1 MFCSLQRHC
10 NISLSPSFLIL
21 LSSLHHQLSSNYL
34 PTLTN
39 SFLQIIH
46 LALWTMADIDPYAV
60 LGVAR
65 DASLPEIKSAHR
77 KRVLKCHPDKIK
89 EESLRNQAQDE
100 FQRVQQAYE
109 TLSDPSRRTKHD
121 QKVRLA
127 ELRRE
132 MKGHQERSQARAN
145 AAREYRD
152 GRIYEE
158 RTPAAAAFGD
168 DDESDSGD
176 GYGGRYEDTMPEE
189 PRATPTNRKYDDW
202 GSGRRTSRAEERK
215 KPSTSTPKGVFSSGS
230 PFRGSRT
237 RDSPRDNTRTYHSSR
252 AKYRTKERQR
262 EAYEKYAAPAA
273 DSDFSD
279 SSAASSIYEQ
289 VKRSATESRRATP
302 DRPRA
307 RPPADED
314 DFPED
319 PHKSKHDIQEVTAQ
333 DYIKRSKRTV
343 PEVDPRHRPSRS
355 PSGRREYESR
365 RSKRSSETV
374 RPSNS
379 RSGSYEHLEPHPVPP
394 PRLPREATSPVPGKY
409 GSRPHPMR
417 SATAAGV
424 AGLSRSMRD
433 PDLASYMRGG
443 PKRQDSGYSSP
454 GAADMGA
461 HGTSPPKQST
471 RYKIVTVEPDGP
483 PHSSP
488 RYQQRGFSPPPPRSM
503 PVRSKTFAPETS
515 SSSRAPRA
523 TPATSATRPLFGQV
537 DPKDI
542 KYNREYGPDA
552 DAHPYRM
559 PPRGYSAYED
569 YADSSP
575 GRRQSAFA

>member
-1 MFCSLQRHC
+1 
-10 NISLSPSFLIL
+10 
-21 LSSLHHQLSSNYL
+21 
-34 PTLTN
+34 
-39 SFLQIIH
+39 
-46 LALWTMADIDPYAV
+46 MADIDPYAV
-60 LGVAR
+60 LGVAK

-100 FQRVQQAYE
+100 FQRVQHAYE

-158 RTPAAAAFGD
+158 RKPASAAFGGGD
-168 DDESDSGD
+168 DDDYGDSDSGD
-176 GYGGRYEDTMPEE
+176 GYGMPEE
-189 PRATPTNRKYDDW
+189 PRATFSSTNRKYDDW
-202 GSGRRTSRAEERK
+202 GSSRRTSRAEERK
-215 KPSTSTPKGVFSSGS
+215 KPSSSSTSTPRGVFSSGS
-230 PFRGSRT
+230 PFRSPRP
-237 RDSPRDNTRTYHSSR
+237 RDSPRGGDSARTYHSSR

-262 EAYEKYAAPAA
+262 EAYDKYAVPAQ
-273 DSDFSD
+273 DSDYSD
-279 SSAASSIYEQ
+279 SSASSIYEQ
-289 VKRSATESRRATP
+289 VKRSATESRRA
-302 DRPRA
+302 A
-307 RPPADED
+307 RPPPPPPVDED
-314 DFPED
+314 DYLSED
-319 PHKSKHDIQEVTAQ
+319 PHKSKHDIMEVTAQ
-333 DYIKRSKRTV
+333 DYIKRSKRTTPTAV
-343 PEVDPRHRPSRS
+343 PVEVDPRGHRPSRS
-355 PSGRREYESR
+355 PSGPREYESR

-374 RPSNS
+374 PPSNS
-379 RSGSYEHLEPHPVPP
+379 RSGSYEHLDAHPMAP

-417 SATAAGV
+417 SATTASGAGF
-424 AGLSRSMRD
+424 SRSKRD
-433 PDLASYMRGG
+433 PDLFMRGG

-454 GAADMGA
+454 GAADMGGHGL
-461 HGTSPPKQST
+461 HGTSPPKQP
-471 RYKIVTVEPDGP
+471 RYNIVTREPDGP

-503 PVRSKTFAPETS
+503 PVRSKTFAAEPSAS
-515 SSSRAPRA
+515 SSSRAARA

-537 DPKDI
+537 SNKDI
-542 KYNREYGPDA
+542 KYNREYGPGA
-552 DAHPYRM
+552 DVQYRM
-559 PPRGYSAYED
+559 HPRGYSTYDD
-569 YADSSP
+569 YPESSP

>member
-1 MFCSLQRHC
+1 
-10 NISLSPSFLIL
+10 
-21 LSSLHHQLSSNYL
+21 
-34 PTLTN
+34 
-39 SFLQIIH
+39 
-46 LALWTMADIDPYAV
+46 MADIDPYAV

-168 DDESDSGD
+168 DGDSDSGD
-176 GYGGRYEDTMPEE
+176 GYGGRYEDDG
-189 PRATPTNRKYDDW
+189 PRGTPNRKYDDW
-202 GSGRRTSRAEERK
+202 GSSRRTSRAEDRK
-215 KPSTSTPKGVFSSGS
+215 KPSSSTPKGVFSSGS

-237 RDSPRDNTRTYHSSR
+237 KDSPRDSARTYHSSR

-262 EAYEKYAAPAA
+262 EAYEKKYYPA
-273 DSDFSD
+273 DSDLSD
-279 SSAASSIYEQ
+279 GSTASSIPEQ
-289 VKRSATESRRATP
+289 FKRPATESRRATP

-307 RPPADED
+307 ARPPVDED
-314 DFPED
+314 DFAED
-319 PHKSKHDIQEVTAQ
+319 PHNSKHDILEVNAQ
-333 DYIKRSKRTV
+333 DYIKLSKRSV
-343 PEVDPRHRPSRS
+343 PDVDPRYRPSRS
-355 PSGRREYESR
+355 PSGPREYESR
-365 RSKRSSETV
+365 RSKRSTETV
-374 RPSNS
+374 QPSNS
-379 RSGSYEHLEPHPVPP
+379 RRGSHEHLDAAHPP

-417 SATAAGV
+417 SATTAGP
-424 AGLSRSMRD
+424 AGFSRSKRD

-454 GAADMGA
+454 GAADMGGL
-461 HGTSPPKQST
+461 HGTSPPKQ
-471 RYKIVTVEPDGP
+471 RYKIVTVEPEGP
-483 PHSSP
+483 THPHTSP

-503 PVRSKTFAPETS
+503 PVRSKTFAPEP
-515 SSSRAPRA
+515 SSSRTSRA
-523 TPATSATRPLFGQV
+523 IPTTSATRPLFGQV

-552 DAHPYRM
+552 DIHHYRM
-559 PPRGYSAYED
+559 HPRGYSAYDD